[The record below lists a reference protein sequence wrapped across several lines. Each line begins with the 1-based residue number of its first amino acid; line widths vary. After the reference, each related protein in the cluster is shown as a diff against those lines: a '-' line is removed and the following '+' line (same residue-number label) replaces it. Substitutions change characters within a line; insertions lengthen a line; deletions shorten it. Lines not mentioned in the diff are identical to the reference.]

1 MDYILDIVE
10 PGETILELGSGS
22 GTGELAKFYTVY
34 SIEHARNWMDKYDT
48 NYIYAPIKNY
58 GNYRWYNT
66 EYLKNLPSVYSL
78 IIIDGPPGPIGRY
91 GFYHHLNLFNVNVP
105 IIFDD
110 TQRRAELKLLKDVAK
125 RLKRPFRQYKCSDG
139 KMFGI
144 IMPS

>member
-10 PGETILELGSGS
+10 PGETILELESGS
-22 GTGELAKFYTVY
+22 VTGELAKFYTVY

-78 IIIDGPPGPIGRY
+78 IIIDY
-91 GFYHHLNLFNVNVP
+91 W
-105 IIFDD
+105 
-110 TQRRAELKLLKDVAK
+110 
-125 RLKRPFRQYKCSDG
+125 
-139 KMFGI
+139 
-144 IMPS
+144 